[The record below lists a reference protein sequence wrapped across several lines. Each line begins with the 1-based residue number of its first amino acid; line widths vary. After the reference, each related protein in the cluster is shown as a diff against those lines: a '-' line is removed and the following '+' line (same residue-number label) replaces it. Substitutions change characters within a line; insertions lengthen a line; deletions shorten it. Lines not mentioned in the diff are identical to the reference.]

1 METVTFTCTALGDSL
16 RWALSD
22 VSAPIT
28 VRTTIELNVP
38 LMRSGYTVK
47 LTAFDNTTLTSD
59 LSRIAENGTTVTC
72 VRLMPATTVG
82 SSTIRLVGEL
92 QLVSLPLHKL

>member
-1 METVTFTCTALGDSL
+1 METVTFTCTTPGRSL
-16 RWALSD
+16 RWELSD
-22 VSAPIT
+22 TAPIT
-28 VRTTIELNVP
+28 VRTTIDLNVP